1 MYRLKSRKFWLVTFA
16 AGAGVV
22 AALFLPAIPC
32 FEWLREHT
40 AALYGAAAGLVS
52 VYIGG
57 NVATDWVNR
66 GKEDGAIGNDC
77 S

>member
-16 AGAGVV
+16 AGAGIV
-22 AALFLPAIPC
+22 AALFLPAINC
-32 FEWLREHT
+32 FDWLQEHT

-57 NVATDWVNR
+57 NVAADWVNR
-66 GKEDGAIGNDC
+66 AKKGGSNGNGD